1 MLCFQQ
7 QADPILLW
15 SGRNHALVPLS
26 VSHCATIVVGHAALV
41 GLLLAP
47 VLRRLHGLALAFWFA
62 HHVTGALWSETG
74 RHGGKCVMTGAV
86 HLELKSDFSLPP
98 GQH

>member
-74 RHGGKCVMTGAV
+74 RHGGKCVMTGSRTSGV
-86 HLELKSDFSLPP
+86 EK
-98 GQH
+98 